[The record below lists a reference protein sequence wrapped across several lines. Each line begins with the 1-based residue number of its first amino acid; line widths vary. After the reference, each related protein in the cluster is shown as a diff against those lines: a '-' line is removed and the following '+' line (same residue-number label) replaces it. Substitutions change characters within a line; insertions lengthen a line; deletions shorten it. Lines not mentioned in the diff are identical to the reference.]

1 MSLVRI
7 QTAPI
12 AFTDE
17 WTKFLSQIEGKG
29 GAVVSF
35 SGIVREF
42 NQDSQVEELYLEHYP
57 EMTEQ
62 SIHRILDQAHEKW
75 ELLDTLVI
83 HRVGRIK
90 SQEQIVV
97 VLVGAEHR
105 AEAFSACEFIIDFL
119 KTDTILWKKETRQDD
134 SSWIESLDSDYQR
147 SKHWK

>member
-1 MSLVRI
+1 M
-7 QTAPI
+7 QTEPI
-12 AFTDE
+12 AFIEE
-17 WTKFLSQIEGKG
+17 WTEFLRRIEGKG

-42 NQDSQVEELYLEHYP
+42 NQDSKVEELYLEHYP

-62 SIHRILDQAHEKW
+62 SIHQIIDKAHEKW

-83 HRVGRIK
+83 HRVGLIK
-90 SQEQIVV
+90 SREQIVV

-119 KTDTILWKKETRQDD
+119 KTDTILWKKEIRHDG
-134 SSWIESLDSDYQR
+134 SSWIESLDTDYQR
-147 SKHWK
+147 SKHWE

>member
-7 QTAPI
+7 QTEPI
-12 AFTDE
+12 AFIEE
-17 WTKFLSQIEGKG
+17 WTEFLRRIEGKG

-42 NQDSQVEELYLEHYP
+42 NQDSKVEELYLEHYP

-62 SIHRILDQAHEKW
+62 SIHQIIDKAHEKW

-83 HRVGRIK
+83 HRVGLIK
-90 SQEQIVV
+90 SREQIVV

-119 KTDTILWKKETRQDD
+119 KTDTILWKKEIHHDG
-134 SSWIESLDSDYQR
+134 SSWIESLDTDYQR
-147 SKHWK
+147 SKHWE

>member
-1 MSLVRI
+1 LSLVRI
-7 QTAPI
+7 QSEPI
-12 AFTDE
+12 AFTEE
-17 WTKFLSQIEGKG
+17 WTEFLRRIEGKG

-42 NQDSQVEELYLEHYP
+42 NRDSKVEELYLEHYP

-62 SIHRILDQAHEKW
+62 SIHQILGQAHEKW

-90 SQEQIVV
+90 SREQIVV
-97 VLVGAEHR
+97 VLVGSEHR

-119 KTDTILWKKETRQDD
+119 KTDTILWKKEIRHDG
-134 SSWIESLDSDYQR
+134 SSWIESLDTDYQR
-147 SKHWK
+147 SKHWE

>member
-7 QTAPI
+7 QSEPI
-12 AFTDE
+12 AFTEE
-17 WTKFLSQIEGKG
+17 WTEFLRRIEGKG

-42 NQDSQVEELYLEHYP
+42 NRDSKVEELYLEHYP
-57 EMTEQ
+57 EMTER
-62 SIHRILDQAHEKW
+62 SIHQILDKAHEKW

-90 SQEQIVV
+90 NREQIVV

-105 AEAFSACEFIIDFL
+105 DEAFSACEFIIDFL
-119 KTDTILWKKETRQDD
+119 KTDTILWKKEIRHDG
-134 SSWIESLDSDYQR
+134 SSWIKSLDTDYQR
-147 SKHWK
+147 SKHWE